1 MARFA
6 PVYALPYALFCLFCL
21 AAGPAGAADE
31 VLGKFGAWD
40 AVATTQGKARL
51 CYVAGL
57 PTKSEGRIDKRG
69 ESSIII
75 SHWPAQ
81 KRFNVVEVNA
91 GYEYKKD
98 SDVTLR
104 IGEHNFRLFT
114 KGATAWT
121 ESAAADEAVSG
132 YMKAGATM
140 MVTGENARGVKTI
153 DTYDLSGMTAAMG
166 AIDKACNAK

>member
-1 MARFA
+1 MIRPF
-6 PVYALPYALFCLFCL
+6 ALPAASILVLLCL

-40 AVATTQGKARL
+40 AVATTQGKAKL

-57 PTKSEGRIDKRG
+57 PQKSEGRVDKRG
-69 ESSIII
+69 ETSIII

-81 KRFNVVEVNA
+81 KRFNVVEINA

-98 SDVTLR
+98 SDVTVR
-104 IGEHNFRLFT
+104 IGDRSFRLFT
-114 KGATAWT
+114 KGTGAWT

-132 YMKAGATM
+132 FMKAGSTM
-140 MVTGENARGVKTI
+140 TVIGESSHGVKTT
-153 DTYDLSGMTAAMG
+153 DTYDLSGMTAALA
-166 AIDKACNAK
+166 AIDKACGTK